1 MKSEN
6 EVLKSK
12 RAEIVISILL
22 TILLLIFILSSTFA
36 RYRSTKELEL
46 TSNVARW
53 NIKLNGHSIS
63 EAGVNFSSL
72 ITPVFPGNTHVA
84 PNVIAP
90 TAIGYFDIVVDYSE
104 VDVSFTYNF
113 SFDSTESLVTDLVVY
128 KYDIYDY
135 DMTDTTNAAQ
145 TPTSSTTIPDAD
157 LSKTGTVTGNILY
170 DANATNKLKT
180 IRLYVKWID
189 DNIATMNN
197 AADTNTTVVQ
207 DTTQTHA
214 SNSLKVTAQ
223 FIQS

>member
-1 MKSEN
+1 M
-6 EVLKSK
+6 LIIIP
-12 RAEIVISILL
+12 IVRI
-22 TILLLIFILSSTFA
+22 
-36 RYRSTKELEL
+36 
-46 TSNVARW
+46 
-53 NIKLNGHSIS
+53 
-63 EAGVNFSSL
+63 
-72 ITPVFPGNTHVA
+72 
-84 PNVIAP
+84 
-90 TAIGYFDIVVDYSE
+90 D
-104 VDVSFTYNF
+104 
-113 SFDSTESLVTDLVVY
+113 
-128 KYDIYDY
+128 
-135 DMTDTTNAAQ
+135 TDTTNAAQ
-145 TPTSSTTIPDAD
+145 TPTSSTTIPDAN